1 MPYQTNDDLP
11 ASVRNHL
18 PDHAQDI
25 YRAAFN
31 SAWRQYGASP
41 RREAIAH
48 RVAWAAVKSR
58 YRKADG
64 MWVPIDEF

>member
-1 MPYQTNDDLP
+1 VAPRLRRVP
-11 ASVRNHL
+11 EVL
-18 PDHAQDI
+18 E
-25 YRAAFN
+25 
-31 SAWRQYGASP
+31 GAD